1 MALVQGEIGGQISGM
16 IKPTSYGN
24 GVDLRAIPE
33 PRM

>member
-1 MALVQGEIGGQISGM
+1 MALVQGEVGGQISGM

-24 GVDLRAIPE
+24 TIDLTAILT